1 MRYPL
6 VYYAGVFRVLWDF
19 CEIGCVSAFL
29 SFGWITCVLFVVWV
43 KTNGENVGRI
53 CRWYERYSFCK
64 TFRIKCAI
72 HGTMYQVSSSVFH
85 SAIVLRVFR
94 RWWVC
99 ETTGI
104 WKFNY
109 MLKPFNYNNILCN
122 FHPEPFLIYHK
133 QISTSDFIHSSTVV
147 RICTLH
153 TQTSSYQIDILNA
166 SQSSKCCKIVFALLI
181 FAFALSCC

>member
-1 MRYPL
+1 M
-6 VYYAGVFRVLWDF
+6 VW
-19 CEIGCVSAFL
+19 EILFLQNLPHQVCNSWYNVSSEFIRL
-29 SFGWITCVLFVVWV
+29 SFC
-43 KTNGENVGRI
+43 
-53 CRWYERYSFCK
+53 YSSK
-64 TFRIKCAI
+64 
-72 HGTMYQVSSSVFH
+72 S
-85 SAIVLRVFR
+85 FR

-109 MLKPFNYNNILCN
+109 MLKPFNYNNFLCN